1 MKWNDRDNAIEQKT
15 IAFALRI
22 IKAYKFLMA
31 QGLYTLPK
39 QMLRSGTAIGALV
52 QEAQY
57 AESSS
62 DFIHKLRIALKEA
75 NETEY
80 WIYLFYKDGDFKENL
95 YSSLSSDCVEIK
107 KLLVSIINK
116 SIENGKNQK

>member
-1 MKWNDRDNAIEQKT
+1 MNWNDRDNIIEQKT

-22 IKAYKFLMA
+22 IKAYKFLMT
-31 QGLYTLPK
+31 QGLYTLPN

-57 AESSS
+57 AESPS

-80 WIYLFYKDGDFKENL
+80 WIYLFYKDGDFKENI
-95 YSSLSSDCVEIK
+95 YSSLSLDCVEIK

-116 SIENGKNQK
+116 SIENGKS

>member
-1 MKWNDRDNAIEQKT
+1 
-15 IAFALRI
+15 
-22 IKAYKFLMA
+22 MA

>member
-1 MKWNDRDNAIEQKT
+1 MNWNDRDNAIEQKT

-31 QGLYTLPK
+31 QSLYTLPK

-80 WIYLFYKDGDFKENL
+80 WIYLFYKDGDFKENI